1 MAASCSVQTLRA
13 LQGAPFPPTI
23 IDVRRRSAFERDP
36 VRVPM
41 SLRRD
46 PEAIDTWLS
55 GIEAWRP
62 VIVYCVR
69 GHDVGQA
76 AAARLVAHGLD
87 ARYLE
92 GGLEAWR
99 AAAGPVEPWTPPTKW
114 VTRDRPKIDRI
125 ACPWLIRRFID
136 ASAEIFYA
144 PRADVM
150 AFAGWHDAIPFDVPD
165 VAYTHV
171 GERCSFDAFIARH
184 QLADP
189 ALRRLADIVRA
200 ADTDTLERSAQ
211 APGLLALSLGLGVGL
226 ADDRA
231 LLHHG
236 LLLYDALYSWCREAR
251 AERHGWDAAALRA

>member
-1 MAASCSVQTLRA
+1 MPLRRCAKLARRCVRASPALEFHPGPDPQPPCRTDDPRPSAAPARRFHESSREDRIMAASCSVQTLRA

-150 AFAGWHDAIPFDVPD
+150 AFAGWHD
-165 VAYTHV
+165 
-171 GERCSFDAFIARH
+171 
-184 QLADP
+184 
-189 ALRRLADIVRA
+189 
-200 ADTDTLERSAQ
+200 
-211 APGLLALSLGLGVGL
+211 
-226 ADDRA
+226 
-231 LLHHG
+231 
-236 LLLYDALYSWCREAR
+236 
-251 AERHGWDAAALRA
+251 